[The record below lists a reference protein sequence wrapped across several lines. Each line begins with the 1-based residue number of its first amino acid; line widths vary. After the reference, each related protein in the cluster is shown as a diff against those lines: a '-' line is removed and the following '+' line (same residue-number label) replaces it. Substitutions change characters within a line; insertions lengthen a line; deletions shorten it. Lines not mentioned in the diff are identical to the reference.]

1 MISSFPS
8 ECILDRGFEKES
20 SVEGEDPL
28 FIQRLQKRDAASFD
42 LLFRQ
47 YQCMVRSLAFQFL
60 GEREE
65 AADLTQEVFLRIY
78 QNINKFNGSS
88 TLKTW
93 IYRIVVNSALNR
105 RRWWSRR
112 KYGFMVLLEEESPG
126 SPPGKLLGLQLRTP
140 QPSPEQQAS
149 RWELVNMLIKAFT
162 RLPMDQ
168 RIAVVLRDLEGM
180 SYEEM
185 ATLLS
190 LSLGTVKSRI
200 ARGRESL
207 RRELSPAL
215 HGGWIRHPWQAR

>member
-1 MISSFPS
+1 MMSSFPT
-8 ECILDRGFEKES
+8 ECVLDRGFEKES
-20 SVEGEDPL
+20 SVEEDNPL

-47 YQCMVRSLAFQFL
+47 YQRMVRSLVFQFL

-78 QNINKFNGSS
+78 QNINQFSGSS

-105 RRWWSRR
+105 KRWWNRR
-112 KYGFMVLLEEESPG
+112 KRGSTVSLEEDSSG
-126 SPPGKLLGLQLRTP
+126 NPPEKQLDPTWRTP
-140 QPSPEQQAS
+140 APSPEQQAS
-149 RWELVNMLIKAFT
+149 RVELAGLLIKAFA
-162 RLPMDQ
+162 RLPLDQ
-168 RIAVVLRDLEGM
+168 RIAVVLRDMEGM

-207 RRELSPAL
+207 RQELSPAL
-215 HGGWIRHPWQAR
+215 HSGWIRHPWQMR